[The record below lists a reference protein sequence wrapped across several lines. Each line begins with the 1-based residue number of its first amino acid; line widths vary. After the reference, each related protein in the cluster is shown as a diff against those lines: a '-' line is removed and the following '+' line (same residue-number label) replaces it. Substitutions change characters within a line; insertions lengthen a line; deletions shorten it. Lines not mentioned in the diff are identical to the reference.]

1 METLLIQLLAAF
13 CENLNIPMES
23 ADELLCNELGFDTPN
38 PENVAWL
45 KAYIALWDASN
56 I

>member
-1 METLLIQLLAAF
+1 MELILIQLLANF
-13 CENLNIPMES
+13 CENLNISMQS
-23 ADELLCNELGFDTPN
+23 ADDLLVQELSCDSPN
-38 PENVAWL
+38 IEKVQWL

>member
-1 METLLIQLLAAF
+1 METLLIQLLVAF
-13 CENLNIPMES
+13 CENLNISLKS
-23 ADELLCNELGFDTPN
+23 ADELLVEELSCDSPNNEKV
-38 PENVAWL
+38 EWL